1 MSEGEFEAA
10 NSRCKRV
17 KTRGGGGAGDDERLA
32 GWLAGWRGSNE
43 EEGEEEGGKERG
55 WNGAEGGT
63 VS

>member
-17 KTRGGGGAGDDERLA
+17 KTRGGGAGDDERLA